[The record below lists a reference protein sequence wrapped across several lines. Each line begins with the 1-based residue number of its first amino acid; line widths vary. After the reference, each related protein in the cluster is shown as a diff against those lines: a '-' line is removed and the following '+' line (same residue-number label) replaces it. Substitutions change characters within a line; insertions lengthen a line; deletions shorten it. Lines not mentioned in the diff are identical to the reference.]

1 MDYELINFFENLLFK
16 LKNNDISK
24 NEKDLLKH
32 VYTIYNT
39 NNLIEDKELYKY
51 IIYGWYVDSIVKNK

>member
-1 MDYELINFFENLLFK
+1 MDYELINFFENLLFN
-16 LKNNDISK
+16 LKINNISK

-39 NNLIEDKELYKY
+39 NNIIDEKELYKY
-51 IIYGWYVDSIVKNK
+51 IIYGWYINNLIENK

>member
-16 LKNNDISK
+16 LKLDNISK

-39 NNLIEDKELYKY
+39 NNIIDEKELYKY
-51 IIYGWYVDSIVKNK
+51 IIYGWYVDNLLENK